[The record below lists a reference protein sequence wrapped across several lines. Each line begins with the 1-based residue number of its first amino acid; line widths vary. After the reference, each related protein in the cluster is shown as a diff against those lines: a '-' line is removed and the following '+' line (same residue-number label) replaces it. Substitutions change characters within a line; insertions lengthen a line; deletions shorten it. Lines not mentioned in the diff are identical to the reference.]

1 MYGHTARNVRA
12 HRARRQAR
20 GGSAAPGDHARAA
33 AALASR
39 ETPARRTATETGRQA
54 FTLIELLVVIGI
66 IALLVSIMMPSVN
79 YALELA
85 RRAKCATNLN
95 AVGKALVLYERTE
108 GSFPY
113 VPLHG
118 GSWAAEI
125 GAARDDDPFDG
136 EDATDRA
143 TTSALYL
150 LVREGRCSASA
161 FVCPSTDEKSQKVSG
176 GWDFVDGTHVSYGLM
191 NPYGEAKRFDAVEG
205 GVVLLADAG
214 PYFDPATGL
223 RNDADVVDLSGD
235 PSAETVEA
243 ANSPTHRGD
252 GQNAM
257 VYGGTV
263 RFEKRPDCG
272 VDRDN
277 IYTRSNDADGGDPGG
292 SIPAPGGDASQA
304 DQGPASDVDSYIVP

>member
-12 HRARRQAR
+12 HGARRQAR
-20 GGSAAPGDHARAA
+20 GGSAAPGDPIRAA
-33 AALASR
+33 AAPAGRGS
-39 ETPARRTATETGRQA
+39 ARRIATEAPRSA

-95 AVGKALVLYERTE
+95 TIGKALVLYERAE
-108 GSFPY
+108 GAFPY

-143 TTSALYL
+143 ATSSLYL
-150 LVREGRCSASA
+150 LVRDGRCSASA
-161 FVCPSTDEKSQKVSG
+161 FVCPSSGEEPRNARG
-176 GWDFVDGTHVSYGLM
+176 GWDFLDGTHVSYGLM
-191 NPYGEAKRFDAVEG
+191 NPYGQARRFDAVEG

-214 PYFDPATGL
+214 PYFDPTTGL
-223 RNDADVVDLSGD
+223 RNDTDVVDLSGD

-243 ANSPTHRGD
+243 GNSPTHWGD

-277 IYTRSNDADGGDPGG
+277 IYTRSNDGDGGDPGG
-292 SIPAPGGDASQA
+292 SVPAPGGDASQA